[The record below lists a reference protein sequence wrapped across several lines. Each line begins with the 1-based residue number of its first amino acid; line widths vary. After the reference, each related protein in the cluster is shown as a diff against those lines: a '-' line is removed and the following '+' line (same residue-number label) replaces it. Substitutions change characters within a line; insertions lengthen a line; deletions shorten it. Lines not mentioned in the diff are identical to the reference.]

1 MGVLNSIVNPSWESI
16 SHGRT
21 SSVLMVA
28 PLWEWRPPY
37 LASRE
42 VCIADTSPSLMGGL
56 SMSSHESVDCGCH
69 IMGGEGGWEWRPP
82 YLAVRECAVQSADDG
97 LTARSQQTGAATTFY
112 STPAPLHQLSHLEG
126 TRRDLGQPQ
135 TSKQPRTQEAE
146 ERGSRS
152 AARVNCC
159 RTTFYSRLALDRPA
173 AVCVGIHRSL
183 QPHLVKKFEPR

>member
-1 MGVLNSIVNPSWESI
+1 MNSIVNPSWESI

-135 TSKQPRTQEAE
+135 TSKQPETSS
-146 ERGSRS
+146 RGKRFKICSSCELLPNHFLLETRARQTSSCVCGHPQIPPTSSREK
-152 AARVNCC
+152 V
-159 RTTFYSRLALDRPA
+159 
-173 AVCVGIHRSL
+173 
-183 QPHLVKKFEPR
+183 

>member
-1 MGVLNSIVNPSWESI
+1 MLNLIGNPSWESI

-42 VCIADTSPSLMGGL
+42 VCIADTSPVLMGGL

-82 YLAVRECAVQSADDG
+82 YLASRECAVQSADDG

-112 STPAPLHQLSHLEG
+112 STPAPLHQLWPSRGHTAG
-126 TRRDLGQPQ
+126 TSDNLKSQNNPKPQ
-135 TSKQPRTQEAE
+135 AA

-152 AARVNCC
+152 AAHVNCC
-159 RTTFYSRLALDRPA
+159 RTTFYSSLPLDRLA
-173 AVCVGIHRSL
+173 AVCVGASTDPSNLIS
-183 QPHLVKKFEPR
+183 